1 MYDFCINGGG
11 MVGAALALGLAKQ
24 QYRVAIIEPHVPKDF
39 VEFSKPDLRVSA
51 ISDASV
57 SLLRSL
63 GAWEYIEA
71 MRVKPYTGL
80 SVWDDPAHR
89 TDFTAQSIDVPQ
101 LGFFVENRLL
111 QLGCHQAL
119 KAFNNVTWF
128 TGCKVTDIA
137 FANRNGDAVGSDLAK
152 GFDPAEVPDLA
163 KDFDPAKGSAS
174 QQHVATLTLDSGES
188 IHAKWLI
195 GADGA
200 ASQVRQAANIG
211 VSGWQY
217 GQHAMGI
224 TIEMANPVDAITWQQ
239 FTPDGPKAFLP
250 MFDNYASLVWYDS
263 PDELKRLS
271 TLNTVQLKQ
280 AIIEAFPSE
289 LLKGGNDFTVID
301 KATFPLT
308 RAHACRYVSDG
319 VILVGDAAHTINP
332 LAGQGVNLGFR
343 DVEVL
348 LGVIADGIDLTSQ
361 EFKKRLIANYEKP
374 RQRDNGLMMSA
385 MDGFY
390 GLFSN
395 DIGPIKWIRN
405 QLLSVAQQFEPAKR
419 EVLKYA
425 IGMREWK
432 F

>member
-24 QYRVAIIEPHVPKDF
+24 QYRVAIIEPHLPKGFD
-39 VEFSKPDLRVSA
+39 ESSKPDLRVSA

-57 SLLRSL
+57 SLLTSL
-63 GAWEYIEA
+63 GAWDYIQA

-119 KAFNNVTWF
+119 QAFDNVTWF
-128 TGCKVTDIA
+128 TGCKVTDITLG
-137 FANRNGDAVGSDLAK
+137 NSSVDGSVNSSVNSSVDSDVSRNHA
-152 GFDPAEVPDLA
+152 
-163 KDFDPAKGSAS
+163 
-174 QQHVATLTLDSGES
+174 ATLSLDNGET

-217 GQHAMGI
+217 SQQAMGI
-224 TIEMANPVDAITWQQ
+224 TIEMVNSVDAITWQE

-250 MFDNYASLVWYDS
+250 MFNNYASLVWYDS
-263 PDELKRLS
+263 PDELKRIS
-271 TLNTVQLKQ
+271 TLNAAQLKQ
-280 AIIEAFPSE
+280 AIIEAFPNE
-289 LLKGGNDFTVID
+289 LLKNGNDFTVID

-308 RAHACRYVSDG
+308 RAHASRYITDG

-343 DVEVL
+343 DVETL
-348 LGVIADGIDLTSQ
+348 LAVTAEGTDLTSL
-361 EFKKRLIANYEKP
+361 EFKKRLITSYEKP

-395 DIGPIKWIRN
+395 DIGPIKWLRN
-405 QLLSVAQQFEPAKR
+405 QILSVAQQFEPAKR